1 MKTAEYKLHI
11 AEILKAATRIEEHTR
26 GLSREDFP
34 ADRARVAAVGDDLVR
49 IGRAVERIP
58 DNIRRRYPAIDWEAW
73 PAAAGAGDAVLW
85 DAATRHVPAFG
96 RQVSLMLLDITD

>member
-11 AEILKAATRIEEHTR
+11 AEILKAAARIEEHTR

-49 IGRAVERIP
+49 IGRAVGSLPEKIC
-58 DNIRRRYPAIDWEAW
+58 RRYPAIDWGAWTGRAEAS
-73 PAAAGAGDAVLW
+73 GDSLW

-96 RQVSLMLLDITD
+96 RQVSLILLDITD